1 MTIKCVQIKLL
12 KCGKNKTNKRFKVL
26 TVKMNIGREMS
37 RERPCMRWRSS
48 DLQFCHV
55 RDVSLLVWFG
65 LVNDTL
71 LSREVQDWSINLFTL
86 FLTKKSII
94 QRWLCLHYLS
104 VSIKSPEAKIWP
116 SFLHLEH
123 SLVFYPKQ
131 LTSAVHKEYLFEI
144 NRSECQING
153 YAKSPILWSQNKNYE
168 VNKIK

>member
-12 KCGKNKTNKRFKVL
+12 KCGKNKTKKRFKVL

-65 LVNDTL
+65 LVNETL
-71 LSREVQDWSINLFTL
+71 LSREVQDWCINLFTL

-104 VSIKSPEAKIWP
+104 VSMKSPEAKIWP
-116 SFLHLEH
+116 SFLHFEH

-131 LTSAVHKEYLFEI
+131 LTSADHKENLFEI

-153 YAKSPILWSQNKNYE
+153 YPKSPIL
-168 VNKIK
+168 